1 MHRVILTI
9 LLTAIS
15 SSALAEWV
23 KAGMDKSATVYVDT
37 STITISKKSKTT
49 EVWHVLDYETVQD
62 SMGTKY
68 LSAKVRMGYDCKKMK
83 SRNLGLTW
91 HSGNMGEGE
100 KVISRST
107 FGEWRRPF
115 PGSLEEAL
123 LEIVCE
129 KK

>member
-1 MHRVILTI
+1 M
-9 LLTAIS
+9 
-15 SSALAEWV
+15 AEWV

-49 EVWHVLDYETVQD
+49 EMWHVLDYETVQD

-115 PGSLEEAL
+115 PSSAEETL